1 MAQPTLL
8 VDRSGAIVR
17 VEAEA
22 RELLK
27 ALPGRYRLHRAGG
40 VVLLVSDDNA
50 GTAAQPGETVALAG
64 DVAAMPLLNLMNLLG
79 QSRETGRV
87 MVKHGDVERVILLKN
102 GDVASVGSNLP
113 RDRMG
118 EFLMRLGKIDERQ
131 LTAAMELAQL
141 SGQRIGQCL
150 VQLKLLQPHELWT
163 CIQEQMTE
171 IFAEL
176 CSWQAGSFV
185 LYRVPAEHPFPQTPA
200 LSMQHLLL
208 EAVRRADE
216 MSVFRE
222 RIPNVQARLR
232 RTAKEAT
239 ELEEEENRITFE
251 FFDGQGQIGAT
262 VAEVAS
268 SLQVAEFNATRLCY
282 QLLRAGLI
290 ELVKETRPPGPPF
303 MLAAADRERIEIYN
317 LAFRE
322 IRDEMVRAGHGDVL
336 ADGVRKYLADP
347 NGAFADLF
355 RYVDVDDSGALL
367 VDPLVNNLAQ
377 LHGMGLDPATALSD
391 ALNELTFFMLFQCGE
406 LLSPKADENLGR
418 RVRLIHASLPSAAR

>member
-17 VEAEA
+17 LEAEA
-22 RELLK
+22 RELLRS
-27 ALPGRYRLHRAGG
+27 LPGRYRLHRADG
-40 VVLLVSDDNA
+40 VLLLIADDNSGA
-50 GTAAQPGETVALAG
+50 AAQPGETVALAG
-64 DVAAMPLLNLMNLLG
+64 DVTAMPLLGLMNLLG

-87 MVKHGDVERVILLKN
+87 VVRHRDVERVILLKT

-118 EFLMRLGKIDERQ
+118 EFLVRLGKIDERQ
-131 LTAAMELAQL
+131 LQTAVDLGQR

-171 IFAEL
+171 IFSEL

-185 LYRVPAEHPFPQTPA
+185 MYRVPADHPFPQTPA

-232 RTAKEAT
+232 RTAKEAG
-239 ELEEEENRITFE
+239 ELEDEDRATFALFE
-251 FFDGQGQIGAT
+251 DQGQLGAT

-268 SLQVAEFNATRLCY
+268 TLQVAEFNATRLCY
-282 QLLRAGLI
+282 QLLRGGLI

-303 MLAAADRERIEIYN
+303 TLSGADRERIDIFN

-322 IRDEMVRAGHGDVL
+322 INDEMARAGHGAVL
-336 ADGVRKYLADP
+336 TDGVRKYLADP

-355 RYVDVDDSGALL
+355 RYVDIDDSGALL
-367 VDPLVNNLAQ
+367 IDPLINNLAL
-377 LHGMGLDPATALSD
+377 LHGMGLDPATVLTE

-406 LLSPKADENLGR
+406 VLSPKADENLGR
-418 RVRLIHASLPSAAR
+418 RVRLIHASLPSAAK

>member
-1 MAQPTLL
+1 MALPTLL

-17 VEAEA
+17 VEPEA

-27 ALPGRYRLHRAGG
+27 VLPGRYRLHRAGG
-40 VVLLVSDDNA
+40 AVLLISDENA
-50 GTAAQPGETVALAG
+50 VTAAQPGETLALAG
-64 DVAAMPLLNLMNLLG
+64 DIAAMPLLGLMNLLG

-87 MVKHGDVERVILLKN
+87 VVKSGDVERVTLLKT

-118 EFLMRLGKIDERQ
+118 EFLVRLGKIEEHQ
-131 LTAAMELAQL
+131 LAAAMDLAQQ

-150 VQLKLLQPHELWT
+150 VQLKLLQPHELWS

-176 CSWQAGSFV
+176 CAWTSGSFV
-185 LYRVPAEHPFPQTPA
+185 MYRVPAEHPFPQTPA

-222 RIPNVQARLR
+222 RIPNVNARLR
-232 RTAKEAT
+232 RTARDAGEVSEEDSPAFGYF
-239 ELEEEENRITFE
+239 ELM
-251 FFDGQGQIGAT
+251 GQSGAT
-262 VAEVAS
+262 VAEVAT
-268 SLQVAEFNATRLCY
+268 SLQVAEFTATRLCY
-282 QLLRAGLI
+282 QLLRSGLI
-290 ELVKETRPPGPPF
+290 EIVKETRPPGPPF
-303 MLAAADRERIEIYN
+303 KLAPADRERIDIFN

-322 IRDEMVRAGHGDVL
+322 IRDEMLRAGHGDVL
-336 ADGVRKYLADP
+336 VDGVRKYLADP

-367 VDPLVNNLAQ
+367 VDPLVNNLAV
-377 LHGMGLDPATALSD
+377 LHGMGLDPATVLTD

-418 RVRLIHASLPSAAR
+418 RVRLIHASLPSAVR